1 MWLQS
6 LNLCQVRRLAFDA
19 LATIILLATIQ
30 EHASARTRAA
40 ATTQFEMQAP
50 TAPQPIE
57 TGSANP
63 GVQTQLESEV
73 QRIESPPASAP
84 PAINAPPIG
93 SPPLVQRDNSRRAV
107 DRALQ
112 QLQKSANPSTGYG
125 TTTAA
130 AQSAWQLGLIYLH
143 GAGVRIDRPLAQQWF
158 ERSALQGLESWAY
171 AGLAWCRMDGCAGP
185 PDPGGATRD
194 IQRLR
199 PTHPGRADYLAW
211 LQATQLHP
219 LSIAAPGKSN
229 SSVRANNDFRLLE
242 RAAAAGDIPAT
253 IEMGIIAFS
262 NKDTRRAE
270 SYFRKVSGRS
280 AVASH
285 NLQLVQAR
293 DGVAPMKSVTNSAA
307 QTALD
312 MAKMYHRGQGV
323 PANFAE
329 AVRFYRLAEQ
339 RGSEEAHKMLELI
352 FSRPMPDG
360 SLNAAWMQQLA
371 NVDART
377 PIVAL
382 NSGVNTP
389 QMQRQPSP
397 LFDLLPAFWQQQ
409 IQQIAPP

>member
-1 MWLQS
+1 MWLKS
-6 LNLCQVRRLAFDA
+6 LHLRQLLRLTCAA
-19 LATIILLATIQ
+19 LGTIILLAAI
-30 EHASARTRAA
+30 HASASARTRAA

-50 TAPQPIE
+50 AAPQPIE
-57 TGSANP
+57 TGTANP
-63 GVQTQLESEV
+63 SAPTPLESEV
-73 QRIESPPASAP
+73 QRIEAPPASAP

-93 SPPLVQRDNSRRAV
+93 NPPLIQRDSRGRAV

-112 QLQKSANPSTGYG
+112 QLLKTAQPSSGYG
-125 TTTAA
+125 TTRAA

-143 GAGVRIDRPLAQQWF
+143 GAGVHVDRPLAQQWF
-158 ERSALQGLESWAY
+158 ERSALQGLETWAY
-171 AGLAWCRMDGCAGP
+171 AGLAWCRIDGCAAP

-219 LSIAAPGKSN
+219 LNITPPGKSN
-229 SSVRANNDFRLLE
+229 SSVSSSDFRWLE

-253 IEMGIIAFS
+253 IELGIMAFA
-262 NKDTRRAE
+262 NQDTSRAE
-270 SYFRKVSGRS
+270 AYFRKVAGRS

-293 DGVAPMKSVTNSAA
+293 KGVAPMQPVTNGAA

-371 NVDART
+371 NADART

-382 NSGVNTP
+382 NPGVNTP

-409 IQQIAPP
+409 IQHIAPP